1 MKLKLFLLA
10 TSAVALASCSSD
22 AVVEDNAA
30 GNAIQFGV
38 TTGNAS
44 RAASYYCNLDKPAQF
59 NVWAKVKQG
68 DAFKTY
74 FVDESFS
81 LNGGTWTIDGGVER
95 YWPNDEIHF
104 FAAKN
109 NTKYGE
115 GAENFATVNWNNGT
129 PTIHM
134 TVETEASKQQDLL
147 YAYTVSNRSKTD
159 GTGNFNAG
167 KADLNF
173 RHALSQVVFK
183 AQNNNKK
190 IYVEIQEV
198 QVANLNTEG
207 TFTFPTNVTDDKSL
221 NDKHD
226 QSGVITDN
234 DASFGKWGN
243 LSTPAEFTTTGDF
256 GPIAVPCNKK
266 EGENLEA
273 VGVVNLTNNEGTAT
287 GEGSVKAN
295 EQQNKKFSLI
305 VLPQKLD
312 AWNHTA
318 APSTTG
324 AYFKVRCTIW
334 NVSGTQV
341 DKNNDVILYNNQNAE
356 GQAQYI
362 YIPVKIDWQVGKK
375 YIYTFVFSE
384 KGHGGYDEHGNDVLI
399 PIEFNV
405 TVDDFAKAQ
414 EGFNGT
420 VDADNGN

>member
-22 AVVEDNAA
+22 AVVEDQQAA
-30 GNAIQFGV
+30 NAIQFGV

-44 RAASYYCNLDKPAQF
+44 RAASYYCNNDKPAQF

-68 DAFKTY
+68 EAFKTY
-74 FVDESFS
+74 FENESFVKKDAT
-81 LNGGTWTIDGGVER
+81 TWTIASGVER
-95 YWPNDEIHF
+95 YWPNEEISF
-104 FAAKN
+104 YAAKN
-109 NTKYGE
+109 DDKDGHE
-115 GAENFATVNWNNGT
+115 FATVNWNSGA

-134 TVETEASKQQDLL
+134 TVKTEASKQQDLL

-207 TFTFPTNVTDDKSL
+207 TFSFPTETTNVPLEGHKQGTAIPTTGIGSW
-221 NDKHD
+221 NET
-226 QSGVITDN
+226 QT
-234 DASFGKWGN
+234 
-243 LSTPAEFTTTGDF
+243 TPATFTTTEDF
-256 GPIAVPCNKK
+256 GPIAVAGNSQ
-266 EGENLEA
+266 
-273 VGVVNLTNNEGTAT
+273 VINLTNNEAADGTDAEKEKT
-287 GEGSVKAN
+287 KITH
-295 EQQNKKFSLI
+295 SLI

-375 YIYTFVFSE
+375 YIYTFVFS
-384 KGHGGYDEHGNDVLI
+384 KNGHGGYDKDGNDVLI
-399 PIEFNV
+399 PIKFNV
-405 TVDDFAKAQ
+405 TVDDFAKGA
-414 EGFNGT
+414 EPN
-420 VDADNGN
+420 VDADNGNE